1 MTKCLQSLPLFFSWL
16 GSTYVDAMEIIGT
29 EGSVT
34 LGTFALA
41 GIIAGLNTLKAEN
54 MKTLGKYSILF
65 THVATWT
72 GQACLVVLNLLHQ
85 NLITFGY
92 IVWFLR
98 GLQLPSKSR
107 DVLLGPFEIEHIFF
121 FGDTVLYNLIL
132 KIM

>member
-1 MTKCLQSLPLFFSWL
+1 
-16 GSTYVDAMEIIGT
+16 MEIVGT
-29 EGSVT
+29 KGSIT

-54 MKTLGKYSILF
+54 MKTLGKHSILF
-65 THVATWT
+65 THVATRT